1 MYKHNLWNK
10 KSFPCNNERFQMT
23 AIFNVSEL
31 LLFFIKNI
39 FSVMSKSI
47 VFVFSISSIMLPD
60 YMVCVVKVEQI
71 IISVK
76 K

>member
-1 MYKHNLWNK
+1 
-10 KSFPCNNERFQMT
+10 MT

-76 K
+76 KKKKLKQNK

>member
-1 MYKHNLWNK
+1 
-10 KSFPCNNERFQMT
+10 MT

-60 YMVCVVKVEQI
+60 YMVCVVKVKQI

-76 K
+76 KIKTKQISSKHVT